1 MWKKFGLTG
10 MLFATLAVA
19 PLTIAAQDWN
29 NNQRNAVS
37 AHRGITQGSVVTQY
51 NSYNSAH
58 GGYVQ
63 SDRDDRGQYGRSFAR
78 PEPARNTRNYGRSRD
93 VRTYVAQRDCN
104 R

>member
-29 NNQRNAVS
+29 NNQRNADS
-37 AHRGITQGSVVTQY
+37 AHRGRTQGSVVTQY

-63 SDRDDRGQYGRSFAR
+63 SDRDDRGSGRSFAIQDR
-78 PEPARNTRNYGRSRD
+78 GRDTRNNGRGRD
-93 VRTYVAQRDCN
+93 FRTYAAQRDCN